1 MSAGHQIQESAG
13 SRAGEKVK
21 NQFVT
26 RPSQFLLALA
36 IALSLLFSR
45 NAAQACS
52 VPVFR
57 YALEKWAADEY
68 QAIVFHRGPLT
79 TEQQALMQPLDGEG
93 LSGQLPV
100 NISLQ
105 TVDLAQ
111 NPDPALLAL
120 WQKLGSDT
128 LPALLL
134 KYPQKSRLT
143 AQLFAGPLT
152 AAAVQQVL
160 DSPAR
165 REIVRRI
172 AQGDSVV
179 WVFLETG
186 DAARDEAAA
195 KVATARL
202 GYLTTVLK
210 LPTIEAQDIA
220 SGLVSVPKDGLKLT
234 FSLLRMNR
242 KDAAESVFA
251 RMLLHSEPDLLE
263 LQEPMLFPVFGRG
276 RALYA
281 LAGKGINH
289 ETLDEAATF
298 LTGRCSCEVKEL
310 NPGVDLLLTADWAG
324 LIKAQSDGSRAT
336 LLQQQAT
343 AAAAALAP
351 ETVTI
356 IGGPAPAPGP
366 TQLPLL
372 PAAAGAL
379 VALLLAGYLW
389 WRKN

>member
-1 MSAGHQIQESAG
+1 MSADFHRRENALSADAPVGESRIAPRWVACCLAF
-13 SRAGEKVK
+13 S
-21 NQFVT
+21 
-26 RPSQFLLALA
+26 LALL
-36 IALSLLFSR
+36 LSVHSLP
-45 NAAQACS
+45 ACS

-79 TEQQALMQPLDGEG
+79 AAQQALMQPLGEG
-93 LSGQLPV
+93 LAGQLPANV
-100 NISLQ
+100 ALQ

-120 WQKLGSDT
+120 WRQLGSDT
-128 LPALLL
+128 LPALIL
-134 KYPQKSRLT
+134 KYPQKSRLSDH
-143 AQLFAGPLT
+143 LFAGPLT

-165 REIVRRI
+165 REIIRRI
-172 AQGDSVV
+172 AQGQSVV
-179 WVFLETG
+179 WVLLETG

-195 KVATARL
+195 KVAAQRL
-202 GYLTTVLK
+202 DYLTTVLK
-210 LPTIEAQDIA
+210 LPAIEAQDIA
-220 SGLVSVPKDGLKLT
+220 SGLVSVPKDGLKLA
-234 FSLLRMNR
+234 FSVLRMNR

-251 RMLLHSEPDLLE
+251 RMLLHSEPDLLD

-298 LTGRCSCEVKEL
+298 LTGKCSCEVKEL
-310 NPGVDLLLTADWAG
+310 NPGVDLLLTADWDG
-324 LIKAQSDGSRAT
+324 LIKAQSEGDRPAV
-336 LLQQQAT
+336 LQQQA
-343 AAAAALAP
+343 AAAAAVAAP

-356 IGGPAPAPGP
+356 TGAIAPPPAPGNR
-366 TQLPLL
+366 LL
-372 PAAAGAL
+372 IPAAAGAL
-379 VALLLAGYLW
+379 AALLLAGFFW
-389 WRKN
+389 WRRN

>member
-1 MSAGHQIQESAG
+1 MSADCHRRENALSADATRG
-13 SRAGEKVK
+13 KSRIAPRWAACCWVL
-21 NQFVT
+21 
-26 RPSQFLLALA
+26 SFLLALL
-36 IALSLLFSR
+36 LSVHSLP
-45 NAAQACS
+45 ACS

-79 TEQQALMQPLDGEG
+79 AAQQALMQPLTGEG
-93 LSGQLPV
+93 LAGQLPANV
-100 NISLQ
+100 ALQ

-120 WQKLGSDT
+120 WRQLGSDT
-128 LPALLL
+128 LPALIL
-134 KYPQKSRLT
+134 KYPQKSRLSDH
-143 AQLFAGPLT
+143 LFAGPLT

-165 REIVRRI
+165 REIIRRI
-172 AQGDSVV
+172 AQGQSVV
-179 WVFLETG
+179 WVLLETG
-186 DAARDEAAA
+186 DATRDEAAA
-195 KVATARL
+195 KVAAQRL
-202 GYLTTVLK
+202 DYLTTVLK
-210 LPTIEAQDIA
+210 LPAIEPQDIA
-220 SGLVSVPKDGLKLT
+220 SGLVSVPKDGLKLA
-234 FSLLRMNR
+234 FSVLRMNR

-251 RMLLHSEPDLLE
+251 RMLLHSEPDLLD

-298 LTGRCSCEVKEL
+298 LTGKCSCEVKEL

-324 LIKAQSDGSRAT
+324 LIKAQSEGARPAV
-336 LLQQQAT
+336 LQQQA
-343 AAAAALAP
+343 AAAAAAP

-356 IGGPAPAPGP
+356 TGDSAPPPTPGNR
-366 TQLPLL
+366 PLI

-379 VALLLAGYLW
+379 AALLLAGFFW
-389 WRKN
+389 WRRN

>member
-1 MSAGHQIQESAG
+1 LSADATRGK
-13 SRAGEKVK
+13 SRIAPRWAAFCWVL
-21 NQFVT
+21 
-26 RPSQFLLALA
+26 SFLLALL
-36 IALSLLFSR
+36 LSVHSLP
-45 NAAQACS
+45 ACS

-79 TEQQALMQPLDGEG
+79 AAQQALMQPLNGEG
-93 LSGQLPV
+93 LGGQLPANV
-100 NISLQ
+100 ALQ

-120 WQKLGSDT
+120 WRQLGSDT
-128 LPALLL
+128 LPSLLL
-134 KYPQKSRLT
+134 KYPQKSRLSDH
-143 AQLFAGPLT
+143 LFAGPLT

-165 REIVRRI
+165 REIIRRI
-172 AQGDSVV
+172 AQGQSVV
-179 WVFLETG
+179 WVLLETG
-186 DAARDEAAA
+186 DATRDEAAA
-195 KVATARL
+195 KVAAERL
-202 GYLTTVLK
+202 DYLTTVLK
-210 LPTIEAQDIA
+210 LPAIEAQDIA
-220 SGLVSVPKDGLKLT
+220 SGLVSVPKDGLKLA
-234 FSLLRMNR
+234 FSVLRMNR

-251 RMLLHSEPDLLE
+251 RMLLHSEPDLLD

-298 LTGRCSCEVKEL
+298 LTGKCSCEVKEL

-324 LIKAQSDGSRAT
+324 LIKAQSEGARPAV
-336 LLQQQAT
+336 LQQQA
-343 AAAAALAP
+343 AAAAAAAAP

-356 IGGPAPAPGP
+356 TGDSAPPPTPGNR
-366 TQLPLL
+366 PLI

-379 VALLLAGYLW
+379 AALLLAGFFW
-389 WRKN
+389 WRRN

>member
-1 MSAGHQIQESAG
+1 MSADCHRRENALSADATRG
-13 SRAGEKVK
+13 KSRIAPRWAACCWVL
-21 NQFVT
+21 
-26 RPSQFLLALA
+26 SFLLALL
-36 IALSLLFSR
+36 LSVHSLP
-45 NAAQACS
+45 ACS

-79 TEQQALMQPLDGEG
+79 AAQQALMQPLTGEG
-93 LSGQLPV
+93 LAGQLPANV
-100 NISLQ
+100 ALQ

-120 WQKLGSDT
+120 WRQLGSDT
-128 LPALLL
+128 LPALIL
-134 KYPQKSRLT
+134 KYPQKSRLSDH
-143 AQLFAGPLT
+143 LFAGPLT

-165 REIVRRI
+165 REIIRRI
-172 AQGDSVV
+172 AQGQSVV
-179 WVFLETG
+179 WVLLETG
-186 DAARDEAAA
+186 DATRDEAAA
-195 KVATARL
+195 KVAAQRL
-202 GYLTTVLK
+202 DYLTTVLK
-210 LPTIEAQDIA
+210 LPAIEPQDIA
-220 SGLVSVPKDGLKLT
+220 SGLVSVPKDGLKLA
-234 FSLLRMNR
+234 FSVLRMNR

-251 RMLLHSEPDLLE
+251 RMLLHSEPDLLD

-298 LTGRCSCEVKEL
+298 LTGKCSCEVKEL

-324 LIKAQSDGSRAT
+324 LIKAQSEGARPAA
-336 LLQQQAT
+336 LQQQA
-343 AAAAALAP
+343 AAP

-356 IGGPAPAPGP
+356 TGASAPPP
-366 TQLPLL
+366 TPPHRPLI

-379 VALLLAGYLW
+379 AALLLAGFFW
-389 WRKN
+389 WRRN

>member
-1 MSAGHQIQESAG
+1 VLS
-13 SRAGEKVK
+13 
-21 NQFVT
+21 
-26 RPSQFLLALA
+26 FLLALL
-36 IALSLLFSR
+36 LSVHSLP
-45 NAAQACS
+45 ACS

-79 TEQQALMQPLDGEG
+79 AAQQALMQPLTGEG
-93 LSGQLPV
+93 LAGQLPANV
-100 NISLQ
+100 ALQ

-120 WQKLGSDT
+120 WRQLGSDT
-128 LPALLL
+128 LPALIL
-134 KYPQKSRLT
+134 KYPQKSRLSDH
-143 AQLFAGPLT
+143 LFAGPLT

-165 REIVRRI
+165 REIIRRI
-172 AQGDSVV
+172 AQGQSVV
-179 WVFLETG
+179 WVLLETG
-186 DAARDEAAA
+186 DATRDEAAA
-195 KVATARL
+195 KVAAQRL
-202 GYLTTVLK
+202 DYLTTVLK
-210 LPTIEAQDIA
+210 LPAIEPQDIA
-220 SGLVSVPKDGLKLT
+220 SGLVSVPKDGLKLA
-234 FSLLRMNR
+234 FSVLRMNR

-251 RMLLHSEPDLLE
+251 RMLLHSEPDLLD

-298 LTGRCSCEVKEL
+298 LTGKCSCEVKEL
-310 NPGVDLLLTADWAG
+310 NPGVDLLLTADWTG
-324 LIKAQSDGSRAT
+324 LIKAQSEGARPAA
-336 LLQQQAT
+336 LQQQA
-343 AAAAALAP
+343 AAP

-356 IGGPAPAPGP
+356 TGASATPP
-366 TQLPLL
+366 TPPHRPLI

-379 VALLLAGYLW
+379 AALLLAGFFW
-389 WRKN
+389 WRRN

>member
-1 MSAGHQIQESAG
+1 MSADCHRRENALSADATRG
-13 SRAGEKVK
+13 KSRIAPRWAACCWVL
-21 NQFVT
+21 
-26 RPSQFLLALA
+26 SFLLALL
-36 IALSLLFSR
+36 LSVHSLP
-45 NAAQACS
+45 ACS

-79 TEQQALMQPLDGEG
+79 AAQQALMQPLTGEG
-93 LSGQLPV
+93 LAGQLPANV
-100 NISLQ
+100 ALQ

-120 WQKLGSDT
+120 WRQLGSDT
-128 LPALLL
+128 LPALIL
-134 KYPQKSRLT
+134 KYPQKSRLSDH
-143 AQLFAGPLT
+143 LFAGPLT
-152 AAAVQQVL
+152 AAVVQQVL

-165 REIVRRI
+165 REIIRRI
-172 AQGDSVV
+172 AQGQSVV
-179 WVFLETG
+179 WVLLETG
-186 DAARDEAAA
+186 DATRDEAAA
-195 KVATARL
+195 KVAAQRL
-202 GYLTTVLK
+202 DYLTTVLK
-210 LPTIEAQDIA
+210 LPAIEAQDIA
-220 SGLVSVPKDGLKLT
+220 SGLVSVPKDGLKLA
-234 FSLLRMNR
+234 FSVLRMNR

-251 RMLLHSEPDLLE
+251 RMLLHSEPDLLD

-298 LTGRCSCEVKEL
+298 LTGKCSCEVKEL

-324 LIKAQSDGSRAT
+324 LIKAQSEGARPAV
-336 LLQQQAT
+336 LQQQA
-343 AAAAALAP
+343 AAAAAAP

-356 IGGPAPAPGP
+356 TGDSAPPPTPGNR
-366 TQLPLL
+366 PLI

-379 VALLLAGYLW
+379 AALLLAGFFW
-389 WRKN
+389 WRRN